1 VIEELYYDRTYFSL
15 INPEGGFI
23 MRMLSF
29 VSALSAGALLALM
42 PVAPIR
48 AAPVQQVPLS
58 SASNLEMVQYNQ
70 RAGYLNGYRG
80 TRTER
85 PGTRR
90 GQDGYWYPLAA
101 FGVEGGTTGSIGNQ
115 PARPMQ
121 RQTYCQNT
129 FGGTNGDGSMPCG
142 NGY

>member
-1 VIEELYYDRTYFSL
+1 MKIS
-15 INPEGGFI
+15 N
-23 MRMLSF
+23 F
-29 VSALSAGALLALM
+29 VPVLSAGALLALAFIA
-42 PVAPIR
+42 PVH
-48 AAPVQQVPLS
+48 AAPMQQVPFR
-58 SASNLEMVQYNQ
+58 SASNVEMVQYNQ

-90 GQDGYWYPLAA
+90 GSDGYWYPLAA
-101 FGVEGGTTGSIGNQ
+101 FGVEGGTTGSIGSQ
-115 PARPMQ
+115 PVRPMQ

>member
-1 VIEELYYDRTYFSL
+1 MKIS
-15 INPEGGFI
+15 
-23 MRMLSF
+23 SF
-29 VSALSAGALLALM
+29 VPALSAGALLTLASIT
-42 PVAPIR
+42 PVQ
-48 AAPVQQVPLS
+48 AAPVQQVPLP
-58 SASNLEMVQYNQ
+58 SASNVEMVQYSQ
-70 RAGYLNGYRG
+70 RAGHLNGYRG

-90 GQDGYWYPLAA
+90 GPDGYWYPLAA

-115 PARPMQ
+115 PVRPIQ

-129 FGGTNGDGSMPCG
+129 FSGTNGDGSMPCD

>member
-1 VIEELYYDRTYFSL
+1 MKIS
-15 INPEGGFI
+15 N
-23 MRMLSF
+23 F
-29 VSALSAGALLALM
+29 VPVLSAGALLALAFIA
-42 PVAPIR
+42 PVH
-48 AAPVQQVPLS
+48 AAPMQQVPFR
-58 SASNLEMVQYNQ
+58 SASNVEMVQYNQ

-90 GQDGYWYPLAA
+90 GSDGYWYPLAA
-101 FGVEGGTTGSIGNQ
+101 FGIEGGTTGSIGSQ
-115 PARPMQ
+115 PVRPMQ